1 MVKKKRMGIKECD
14 KHLENLEFKPV
25 LEARV
30 RQVKW
35 LFNNSNKCLMVY
47 DEKLVRLMIHKLE
60 SKINSQNELIKEV
73 AEWDEEHSSTR
84 LKLWAHKFL
93 EDKKV

>member
-1 MVKKKRMGIKECD
+1 MGIKECD